1 VTVRITD
8 RPTTSKRDFSLAPLQ
23 RSTVTR
29 SSPLFEYLLGTMG
42 LKRRTIK
49 NLLKFGAVAVNG
61 ATVRQFDHSLAIGDT
76 VLVQDARSTIATGRL
91 ESARVQV
98 IHEDAALLVVEKP
111 AGLLTVA
118 ARGGETD
125 TLFFRLNEF
134 LRSRQSNST
143 ERALV
148 VHRLDRETSGLVL
161 FAKTVEAQ
169 HELQAAWP
177 EVEKSYQAVVIG
189 RPEPQSG
196 TIRSYLTETRAL
208 HVFSNDRPTPG
219 GRLAVTHYRV
229 LQTRGEF
236 SLVEVRLETGRKHQI
251 RVHLAGLG
259 CHVVGDRRY
268 GATLDPCRRLA
279 LHASRLEFAHPLT
292 GERLRFKS
300 TLPVALHQL
309 FPAWKDV
316 GSSRDV

>member
-1 VTVRITD
+1 VTVCTAD
-8 RPTTSKRDFSLAPLQ
+8 RPITSKLEFSLAPLQ
-23 RSTVTR
+23 RSTVT
-29 SSPLFEYLLGTMG
+29 SSAPLLEYLLGAMG
-42 LKRRTIK
+42 LNRRTAK
-49 NLLKFGAVAVNG
+49 NLLKFGAVTVNG
-61 ATVRQFDHSLAIGDT
+61 AQVRQFDHPLAIGDT
-76 VLVQDARSTIATGRL
+76 VVASDARSVIATGRL

-98 IHEDAALLVVEKP
+98 VHEDDALLVVEKP
-111 AGLLTVA
+111 TGLLTVA
-118 ARGGETD
+118 TSARETD
-125 TLFFRLNEF
+125 TLFFRLNGY
-134 LRSRQSNST
+134 LQARQPTST

-161 FAKTVEAQ
+161 FAKTAEAQ
-169 HELQAAWP
+169 HALQAAWP
-177 EVEKSYQAVVIG
+177 TVEKIYHAVVIG
-189 RPEPQSG
+189 RPEPESG

-208 HVFSNDRPTPG
+208 DVFSNDRPTPG

-236 SLVEVRLETGRKHQI
+236 SLVEVHLETGRKHQI

-259 CHVVGDRRY
+259 CHVAGDRRY
-268 GATLDPCRRLA
+268 GAPLDPCRRLA
-279 LHASRLEFAHPLT
+279 LHASGLEFAHPLT

-300 TLPVALHQL
+300 PLAAALHQL